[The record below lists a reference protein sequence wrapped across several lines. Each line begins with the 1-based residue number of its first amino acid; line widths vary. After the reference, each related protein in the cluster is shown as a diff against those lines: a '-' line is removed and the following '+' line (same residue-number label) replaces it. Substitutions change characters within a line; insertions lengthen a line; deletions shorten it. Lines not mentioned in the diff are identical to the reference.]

1 MRDVS
6 TSMSTSYVSATVCV
20 RYVWDKQGGHDTAVV
35 LVDATVTGYG
45 QGRFA
50 YFYLVGIRIALE
62 LGLEHA
68 EMDGLSFHDHVRLA
82 DSTLH

>member
-1 MRDVS
+1 MRDV
-6 TSMSTSYVSATVCV
+6 STSYVSATVCV

-50 YFYLVGIRIALE
+50 YFYLVGIRIGV
-62 LGLEHA
+62 GLEQA
-68 EMDGLSFHDHVRLA
+68 CGDGRFVVSRSRSVSR
-82 DSTLH
+82 

>member
-6 TSMSTSYVSATVCV
+6 TSYLSATICV
-20 RYVWDKQGGHDTAVV
+20 RYVWNKQGGHDTALV

-50 YFYLVGIRIALE
+50 YFYSWLEFELRIGWSME
-62 LGLEHA
+62 PWTFVV
-68 EMDGLSFHDHVRLA
+68 SRSRSVSR
-82 DSTLH
+82 

>member
-1 MRDVS
+1 MRDV
-6 TSMSTSYVSATVCV
+6 STSYVSATVCV
-20 RYVWDKQGGHDTAVV
+20 RYVWDKQGGHDTALV

-62 LGLEHA
+62 LAWTGA
-68 EMDGLSFHDHVRLA
+68 CGDGRFVVSRSRSVSR
-82 DSTLH
+82 